1 MAQRTWGRELAG
13 RDAPWQK
20 RAGCWQQRTGVGD
33 ADGREEETG
42 REEAKGGGVE
52 ADGHR
57 TGAEKNKNQTNKTTR
72 RLGRGDMEKRTGE
85 GKGEATVQRNA
96 AQAAVRSGFR
106 VAGRGGAAHPPHP
119 STHHG

>member
-1 MAQRTWGRELAG
+1 MATEDRGGGCGWKRGGNREGRSKGRRGGGRWTQDRGREKQKSNKQNHPEAG
-13 RDAPWQK
+13 Q
-20 RAGCWQQRTGVGD
+20 
-33 ADGREEETG
+33 
-42 REEAKGGGVE
+42 
-52 ADGHR
+52 
-57 TGAEKNKNQTNKTTR
+57 
-72 RLGRGDMEKRTGE
+72 RGDMEKRTGE